1 MDVSNSQLAPDQ
13 EQTAAKILETDLA
26 VAAAVQEVRSQ
37 NCSRSKE
44 DRGRVQSAYRVKSFN
59 SGPSVPNAQG
69 MGYSRTQVKTN
80 NKTDDAKLK

>member
-13 EQTAAKILETDLA
+13 EQAAAKVLETDLA
-26 VAAAVQEVRSQ
+26 VAAAAQEVRSQ

-59 SGPSVPNAQG
+59 SGPSAANAQG
-69 MGYSRTQVKTN
+69 IGYSRTQVKTN